1 MVFVIDAQVAGVSGD
16 MLLSSLVNIG
26 ANKSKI
32 IDGIRNAE
40 SLCKDVKIRKIDFVE
55 VKKNSL
61 QATELLLEIDDDVHE
76 RKGIEIKEIIEKS
89 TEKLTISESAKT
101 FAIKSIETL
110 IRAESKIHGEPEDS
124 VHFHEAASFDTVI
137 DLLGTAIALDDLGC
151 FDDDIIVTPVA
162 IGGGTVTF
170 SHGTS
175 SNPAYAILE
184 IFRESGIIT
193 VGGNVN
199 EELTTPT
206 GASMLVNLVKECSEF
221 YPPMKIQSIGY
232 GAGQKD
238 FEGFSNVLKIVR
250 GIASTKLQLDTVK
263 ILETNVD
270 DVSGEVLGNMIEKIM
285 AQGAKDVT
293 ISSAITK
300 KGRPTNLVSVICDSD
315 TMNSI
320 MDLLVTETGT
330 LGVRVRTSERYIVPR
345 SVKTMSVDIK
355 GQSFDVRYKIRKT
368 TGGPHVKIESDD
380 IKKISNSLN
389 ISFKEAEG
397 LLAKHVS
404 FDISNS
410 RKKLS
415 AEEVKTLVKQLYEL

>member
-1 MVFVIDAQVAGVSGD
+1 MVFVIDAQVAGISGD

-32 IDGIRNAE
+32 IDGIHNAE
-40 SLCKDVKIRKIDFVE
+40 SLVKDVKLKKIDFVE

-61 QATELLLEIDDDVHE
+61 QATELLLEIDDDAHE
-76 RKGIEIKEIIEKS
+76 RKGIEIKEIIVKS
-89 TEKLTISESAKT
+89 AEQLKISESAKT
-101 FAIKSIETL
+101 FAVKSIETL
-110 IRAESKIHGEPEDS
+110 IHAESKIHGEPEDS

-137 DLLGTAIALDDLGC
+137 DILGTAIALDDLGC
-151 FDDDIIVTPVA
+151 FDDDIVVTPVA

-170 SHGTS
+170 SHGTT

-193 VGGNVN
+193 VGGNVK

-285 AQGAKDVT
+285 AHGAKDVT

-300 KGRPTNLVSVICDSD
+300 KGRPTNLVSVICDSH

-320 MDLLVTETGT
+320 MDLLITETGT

-345 SVKTMSVDIK
+345 AVKTISVNIQGQNFDI
-355 GQSFDVRYKIRKT
+355 RYKTRDLNN
-368 TGGPHVKIESDD
+368 GSHFKIESDD
-380 IKKISNSLN
+380 IKEISGALS
-389 ISFKEAEG
+389 ISFKDTEE
-397 LLAKHVS
+397 LLNQEV
-404 FDISNS
+404 
-410 RKKLS
+410 RKKI
-415 AEEVKTLVKQLYEL
+415 

>member
-32 IDGIRNAE
+32 IDGIRSAE
-40 SLCKDVKIRKIDFVE
+40 SLCKDVKIKKIDFVE

-250 GIASTKLQLDTVK
+250 GISSTKLQLDTVK

-285 AQGAKDVT
+285 AHGAKDVT

-330 LGVRVRTSERYIVPR
+330 LGVRIRTSERYIVPR
-345 SVKTMSVDIK
+345 AVKTLSVNIQ
-355 GQSFDVRYKIRKT
+355 GQSFDVRYKTRDLNN
-368 TGGPHVKIESDD
+368 GSHFKIESDD
-380 IKKISNSLN
+380 IKEISSALS
-389 ISFKEAEG
+389 ISFKETEE
-397 LLAKHVS
+397 LLNQEV
-404 FDISNS
+404 
-410 RKKLS
+410 RK
-415 AEEVKTLVKQLYEL
+415 EI

>member
-1 MVFVIDAQVAGVSGD
+1 MVFVIDAQVAGISGD

-32 IDGIRNAE
+32 IDGIRSAE
-40 SLCKDVKIRKIDFVE
+40 SLCKDVKIKKIDFVE

-76 RKGIEIKEIIEKS
+76 RKGIEIKEIIKKS

-110 IRAESKIHGEPEDS
+110 IRAESKIHGEPENS

-151 FDDDIIVTPVA
+151 FDDDIVVTPVA

-193 VGGNVN
+193 VGGNVK

-330 LGVRVRTSERYIVPR
+330 LGVRTRTSERYIVPR
-345 SVKTMSVDIK
+345 SVKTLSVNIQ
-355 GQSFDVRYKIRKT
+355 GQSFDVRYKTRDLNN
-368 TGGPHVKIESDD
+368 GSHFKIESDD
-380 IKKISNSLN
+380 IREISSALS
-389 ISFKEAEG
+389 ISFKDTEE
-397 LLAKHVS
+397 LLNQKV
-404 FDISNS
+404 
-410 RKKLS
+410 RK
-415 AEEVKTLVKQLYEL
+415 EI

>member
-1 MVFVIDAQVAGVSGD
+1 MHFKEFSFMVLVIDSQVAGVSGD
-16 MLLSSLVNIG
+16 MLLCGLVNIG
-26 ANKSKI
+26 ASRSKI
-32 IDGIRNAE
+32 IDGIRSAE
-40 SLCKDVKIRKIDFVE
+40 SLCKGVKIKKIDFVE

-61 QATELLLEIDDDVHE
+61 QAIELLLEIDDDVHE

-89 TEKLTISESAKT
+89 AEKLKISESAKT
-101 FAIKSIETL
+101 FAVKTIETL
-110 IRAESKIHGEPEDS
+110 IHAESKIHGEPEDS
-124 VHFHEAASFDTVI
+124 VYFHEAASFDTVVDI
-137 DLLGTAIALDDLGC
+137 LGTAIALDDLDC

-170 SHGTS
+170 SHGIS
-175 SNPAYAILE
+175 SNPTYAVLE

-193 VGGNVN
+193 AGGNVKD
-199 EELTTPT
+199 ELTTPT
-206 GASMLVNLVKECSEF
+206 GASILVNLAKECSEF
-221 YPPMKIQSIGY
+221 YPSMKIQSVGY

-250 GIASTKLQLDTVK
+250 GVLSTQLQLDTVK

-285 AQGAKDVT
+285 AHGAKDVT

-330 LGVRVRTSERYIVPR
+330 LGVRVRTSQRYIVPR
-345 SVKTMSVDIK
+345 SVKTISVNIQ
-355 GQSFDVRYKIRKT
+355 GQSFDVRYKTREINN
-368 TGGPHVKIESDD
+368 GSHFKIESDD
-380 IKKISNSLN
+380 IKEISGVLS
-389 ISFKEAEG
+389 ISFKETEE
-397 LLAKHVS
+397 LLNQE
-404 FDISNS
+404 I
-410 RKKLS
+410 RKKL
-415 AEEVKTLVKQLYEL
+415 

>member
-1 MVFVIDAQVAGVSGD
+1 MLNRIYKHFKEFSFMVFVIDAQVAGVSGD

-32 IDGIRNAE
+32 IDGIHNAE
-40 SLCKDVKIRKIDFVE
+40 SLVKDVKLKKIDFVE

-61 QATELLLEIDDDVHE
+61 QATELLLEIDDDAHE
-76 RKGIEIKEIIEKS
+76 RKGIEIKEIIAKS
-89 TEKLTISESAKT
+89 AEQLKISESAKT
-101 FAIKSIETL
+101 FAVKSIETL
-110 IRAESKIHGEPEDS
+110 IHAESKIHGEPEDS
-124 VHFHEAASFDTVI
+124 VHFHEAASFDTVVDI
-137 DLLGTAIALDDLGC
+137 LGTAIALDDLGC
-151 FDDDIIVTPVA
+151 FDDDIVVTPVA

-193 VGGNVN
+193 VGGNVKD
-199 EELTTPT
+199 ELTTPT

-238 FEGFSNVLKIVR
+238 FEGFSNVLKVVR

-285 AQGAKDVT
+285 AHGAKDVT

-300 KGRPTNLVSVICDSD
+300 KGRPTNLVSVICDSN

-345 SVKTMSVDIK
+345 AVKTLSVNIQ
-355 GQSFDVRYKIRKT
+355 GQSFDVRYETRDLNN
-368 TGGPHVKIESDD
+368 GSHFKIESDD
-380 IKKISNSLN
+380 IKEISSALS
-389 ISFKEAEG
+389 ISFKETEE
-397 LLAKHVS
+397 LLNQEV
-404 FDISNS
+404 
-410 RKKLS
+410 RKKL
-415 AEEVKTLVKQLYEL
+415 

>member
-1 MVFVIDAQVAGVSGD
+1 MVFVIDAQVAGISGD
-16 MLLSSLVNIG
+16 MLLCSLVNIG

-32 IDGIRNAE
+32 IDGIRSAE
-40 SLCKDVKIRKIDFVE
+40 SLCKDVKVKKIDFVE
-55 VKKNSL
+55 VKKKSL
-61 QATELLLEIDDDVHE
+61 QATELLLEIDDDAHE
-76 RKGIEIKEIIEKS
+76 RKGIEIKEIITKS
-89 TEKLTISESAKT
+89 VEQLKISESAKT
-101 FAIKSIETL
+101 FAVKSIETL
-110 IRAESKIHGEPEDS
+110 IHAESKIHGEPEDS
-124 VHFHEAASFDTVI
+124 VHFHEAASFDTVV

-151 FDDDIIVTPVA
+151 FDDDIVVTPVA

-193 VGGNVN
+193 VGGNVKD
-199 EELTTPT
+199 ELTTPT

-238 FEGFSNVLKIVR
+238 FEGFSNVLKVVR

-285 AQGAKDVT
+285 AHGAKDVT

-345 SVKTMSVDIK
+345 AVKTLSVNIQ
-355 GQSFDVRYKIRKT
+355 GQSFDVRYKIRDLNN
-368 TGGPHVKIESDD
+368 GAHCKIESDD
-380 IKKISNSLN
+380 IKEISGVLS
-389 ISFKEAEG
+389 ISFKETEE
-397 LLAKHVS
+397 LLNQE
-404 FDISNS
+404 I
-410 RKKLS
+410 RKKL
-415 AEEVKTLVKQLYEL
+415 

>member
-1 MVFVIDAQVAGVSGD
+1 MVFVIDAQVAGISGD
-16 MLLSSLVNIG
+16 MLLCSLVNIG

-32 IDGIRNAE
+32 IDGIHNAE
-40 SLCKDVKIRKIDFVE
+40 SLCKYVKVKKIDFAE

-61 QATELLLEIDDDVHE
+61 QATELLLEIDDDAHE
-76 RKGIEIKEIIEKS
+76 RKGIEIKEIIAKS
-89 TEKLTISESAKT
+89 AEQLKISESAKT
-101 FAIKSIETL
+101 FAVKSIETL
-110 IRAESKIHGEPEDS
+110 IHAESKIHGEPEDS

-137 DLLGTAIALDDLGC
+137 DILGTAIALDDLGC
-151 FDDDIIVTPVA
+151 FDDDIVVTPVA

-170 SHGTS
+170 SHGTT

-193 VGGNVN
+193 VGGNVK

-285 AQGAKDVT
+285 AHGAKDVT

-300 KGRPTNLVSVICDSD
+300 KGRPTNLVSVICDSH

-345 SVKTMSVDIK
+345 TVKTISVSIQ
-355 GQSFDVRYKIRKT
+355 GQSFDVRYKTRDLNN
-368 TGGPHVKIESDD
+368 GSHFKIESDD
-380 IKKISNSLN
+380 IKEISGALS
-389 ISFKEAEG
+389 ISFKDTEE
-397 LLAKHVS
+397 LLNQEV
-404 FDISNS
+404 
-410 RKKLS
+410 RKKI
-415 AEEVKTLVKQLYEL
+415 

>member
-1 MVFVIDAQVAGVSGD
+1 MTLNRIYKHFKEFSFMVLVIDSQIAGISGD
-16 MLLSSLVNIG
+16 MLLCSLVNMG
-26 ANKSKI
+26 ANRSKI

-40 SLCKDVKIRKIDFVE
+40 SLCKDVKVKKVEFVE
-55 VKKNSL
+55 IKKNSL
-61 QATELLLEIDDDVHE
+61 QAIALLLEIDDDVHE

-124 VHFHEAASFDTVI
+124 VHFHEAASFDTVV

-151 FDDDIIVTPVA
+151 FDDDIVVTPVA

-193 VGGNVN
+193 VGGNVK

-285 AQGAKDVT
+285 AHGAKDVT

-345 SVKTMSVDIK
+345 SVKTISVNIH
-355 GQSFDVRYKIRKT
+355 GQSFDIRYKTRDLNN
-368 TGGPHVKIESDD
+368 GSHFKIESDD
-380 IKKISNSLN
+380 IKEISGTLS
-389 ISFKEAEG
+389 ISFKEAEE
-397 LLAKHVS
+397 LLNQE
-404 FDISNS
+404 I
-410 RKKLS
+410 RKKL
-415 AEEVKTLVKQLYEL
+415 

>member
-1 MVFVIDAQVAGVSGD
+1 MALNRIYKHFKEFSFMVLVIDSQIAGISGD
-16 MLLSSLVNIG
+16 MLLCSLVNMG
-26 ANKSKI
+26 ANRSRI

-40 SLCKDVKIRKIDFVE
+40 SLCKDVKVKKVEFVE

-61 QATELLLEIDDDVHE
+61 QATALLLEIDDDVHE
-76 RKGIEIKEIIEKS
+76 RKGVEIKEIIEKS
-89 TEKLTISESAKT
+89 AEKLTISESAKA

-124 VHFHEAASFDTVI
+124 VHFHEAASFDTVV

-151 FDDDIIVTPVA
+151 FDDDIVVTPVA

-193 VGGNVN
+193 VGGNVK

-285 AQGAKDVT
+285 AHGAKDVT

-345 SVKTMSVDIK
+345 SVKTISVNIH
-355 GQSFDVRYKIRKT
+355 GQSFDIRYKTRDLNN
-368 TGGPHVKIESDD
+368 GSHFKIESDD
-380 IKKISNSLN
+380 IKEISGTLS
-389 ISFKEAEG
+389 ISFKEAEE
-397 LLAKHVS
+397 LLNQE
-404 FDISNS
+404 I
-410 RKKLS
+410 RKKL
-415 AEEVKTLVKQLYEL
+415 

>member
-1 MVFVIDAQVAGVSGD
+1 MTLNRIYKHFKEFSFMVLVIDSQIAGISGD
-16 MLLSSLVNIG
+16 MLLCSLVNMG
-26 ANKSKI
+26 ANRSKI
-32 IDGIRNAE
+32 IDGIHNAE
-40 SLCKDVKIRKIDFVE
+40 SLCKDVKVKKIEFVE

-61 QATELLLEIDDDVHE
+61 QATALLLEIDDDVHE

-89 TEKLTISESAKT
+89 AEKLTISESAKT

-110 IRAESKIHGEPEDS
+110 IRAESKIHGEPENS
-124 VHFHEAASFDTVI
+124 VHFHEAASFDTVVDI
-137 DLLGTAIALDDLGC
+137 LGTAIALDDLGC
-151 FDDDIIVTPVA
+151 FDDDVVGTPVA
-162 IGGGTVTF
+162 IGGGTMTF
-170 SHGTS
+170 SHGSS
-175 SNPAYAILE
+175 SNPAHAILE

-193 VGGNVN
+193 VGGNVKD
-199 EELTTPT
+199 ELTTPT

-232 GAGQKD
+232 GAGKKD

-250 GIASTKLQLDTVK
+250 GVVSTKLQLDTVK

-285 AQGAKDVT
+285 AYGAKDVT

-300 KGRPTNLVSVICDSD
+300 KGRPTNLVSVICDSN

-345 SVKTMSVDIK
+345 SVKTISVDIH
-355 GQSFDVRYKIRKT
+355 GQSFDIRYKIRDLNN
-368 TGGPHVKIESDD
+368 GSHFKIESDD
-380 IKKISNSLN
+380 IKEISGVLS
-389 ISFKEAEG
+389 ISFKETEE
-397 LLAKHVS
+397 LLNQE
-404 FDISNS
+404 I
-410 RKKLS
+410 RKKL
-415 AEEVKTLVKQLYEL
+415 

>member
-16 MLLSSLVNIG
+16 MLLCGLVNIG

-32 IDGIRNAE
+32 IDGIRSAE
-40 SLCKDVKIRKIDFVE
+40 SLCKDVKVKEIDFVE
-55 VKKNSL
+55 VKKKSL

-76 RKGIEIKEIIEKS
+76 RKGIEIKEIIVKS
-89 TEKLTISESAKT
+89 VGQLKISESAKT
-101 FAIKSIETL
+101 FAVKSIETL
-110 IRAESKIHGEPEDS
+110 IHAESKIHGEPEDS
-124 VHFHEAASFDTVI
+124 VHFHEAASFDTVVDI
-137 DLLGTAIALDDLGC
+137 LGTAIALDDLGC
-151 FDDDIIVTPVA
+151 FDDDIVVTPVA

-193 VGGNVN
+193 VGGNVK

-285 AQGAKDVT
+285 THGAKDVT

-345 SVKTMSVDIK
+345 AVKTISVDIQ
-355 GQSFDVRYKIRKT
+355 GQSFDVRYKTRDLNNDS
-368 TGGPHVKIESDD
+368 HFKIESDD
-380 IKKISNSLN
+380 IKEISGVLS
-389 ISFKEAEG
+389 ISFKDTEE
-397 LLAKHVS
+397 LLNQE
-404 FDISNS
+404 I
-410 RKKLS
+410 RKKL
-415 AEEVKTLVKQLYEL
+415 

>member
-1 MVFVIDAQVAGVSGD
+1 MVFVIDAQVAGISGD
-16 MLLSSLVNIG
+16 MLLCGLVNIG

-32 IDGIRNAE
+32 IDGIRSAE
-40 SLCKDVKIRKIDFVE
+40 SLCKDVKVKKIDFIK

-61 QATELLLEIDDDVHE
+61 QATELLLEIDDDIHE
-76 RKGIEIKEIIEKS
+76 RKGIEIKEIIGKS
-89 TEKLTISESAKT
+89 TEKLKISESAKV
-101 FAIKSIETL
+101 FAIKAVETL
-110 IRAESKIHGEPEDS
+110 IHAESKIHDEPEDS
-124 VHFHEAASFDTVI
+124 VHFHEAASFDTVVDI
-137 DLLGTAIALDDLGC
+137 LGTAIALDDLGC
-151 FDDDIIVTPVA
+151 FDDDIVVTPVA
-162 IGGGTVTF
+162 VGGGTVTF

-193 VGGNVN
+193 VGGNVK

-206 GASMLVNLVKECSEF
+206 GASILVNLTSECSEF
-221 YPPMKIQSIGY
+221 YPPMKIQSVGY

-238 FEGFSNVLKIVR
+238 FEGFPNVLKVVR
-250 GIASTKLQLDTVK
+250 GITSTKLQFDTVK

-285 AQGAKDVT
+285 THGAKDVT

-345 SVKTMSVDIK
+345 SVKTVSVDIQ
-355 GQSFDVRYKIRKT
+355 GQSFDVRYKTRDLNN
-368 TGGPHVKIESDD
+368 GSHFKIESDD
-380 IKKISNSLN
+380 IKEISSSLN
-389 ISFKEAEG
+389 ISFKETEE
-397 LLAKHVS
+397 LLNQEVR
-404 FDISNS
+404 
-410 RKKLS
+410 RKI
-415 AEEVKTLVKQLYEL
+415 

>member
-1 MVFVIDAQVAGVSGD
+1 MVFVIDAQVAGISGD
-16 MLLSSLVNIG
+16 MLLCSLVNIG

-32 IDGIRNAE
+32 IDGIRSAE
-40 SLCKDVKIRKIDFVE
+40 SLCKDVKVKKIDFVE

-76 RKGIEIKEIIEKS
+76 RKGIEIKEIIAKS
-89 TEKLTISESAKT
+89 AEQLKISESAKT
-101 FAIKSIETL
+101 FAVKSIETL
-110 IRAESKIHGEPEDS
+110 IHAESKIHGEPEDS
-124 VHFHEAASFDTVI
+124 VHFHEAASFDTVVDI
-137 DLLGTAIALDDLGC
+137 LGTAIALDDLDC

-170 SHGTS
+170 SHGIS
-175 SNPAYAILE
+175 SNPTYAVLE

-193 VGGNVN
+193 AGGNVKD
-199 EELTTPT
+199 ELTTPT
-206 GASMLVNLVKECSEF
+206 GASILVNLAKECSEF
-221 YPPMKIQSIGY
+221 YPPMKIQSVGY

-250 GIASTKLQLDTVK
+250 GVLSTHLQLDTVK

-285 AQGAKDVT
+285 AYGAKDVT

-330 LGVRVRTSERYIVPR
+330 LGVRVRTSQRYIVPR
-345 SVKTMSVDIK
+345 AVKTISVEIQ
-355 GQSFDVRYKIRKT
+355 GQSFDVRYKTRELNN
-368 TGGPHVKIESDD
+368 GSHFKIESDD
-380 IKKISNSLN
+380 IKEISGVLSISYKETEELLN
-389 ISFKEAEG
+389 QEI
-397 LLAKHVS
+397 
-404 FDISNS
+404 
-410 RKKLS
+410 RKKL
-415 AEEVKTLVKQLYEL
+415 

>member
-1 MVFVIDAQVAGVSGD
+1 MTLNRIYKHFKEFSFMVLVIDSQIAGISGD
-16 MLLSSLVNIG
+16 MLLCSLVNMG
-26 ANKSKI
+26 ANRSKI

-40 SLCKDVKIRKIDFVE
+40 SLCKDVKVKKVEFVE

-61 QATELLLEIDDDVHE
+61 QATALLLEIDDDVHE

-89 TEKLTISESAKT
+89 AEKLTISESAKT

-110 IRAESKIHGEPEDS
+110 IRAESKIHGEPENS

-137 DLLGTAIALDDLGC
+137 DILGTAIALDDLGC
-151 FDDDIIVTPVA
+151 FDDDIVGTPVA
-162 IGGGTVTF
+162 IGGGTMIF
-170 SHGTS
+170 SHGIS

-193 VGGNVN
+193 VGGNVKD
-199 EELTTPT
+199 EMTTPA
-206 GASMLVNLVKECSEF
+206 GASMLVNLIKECSEF

-250 GIASTKLQLDTVK
+250 GVVSTKLQLDTVK

-285 AQGAKDVT
+285 AYGAKDVT

-345 SVKTMSVDIK
+345 SVKTISVNIN
-355 GQSFDVRYKIRKT
+355 GQSFDIRFKIRDLNNDS
-368 TGGPHVKIESDD
+368 HFKIESDD
-380 IKKISNSLN
+380 IKEISGVLS
-389 ISFKEAEG
+389 ISFKETEE
-397 LLAKHVS
+397 LLNQE
-404 FDISNS
+404 I
-410 RKKLS
+410 RKKL
-415 AEEVKTLVKQLYEL
+415 

>member
-1 MVFVIDAQVAGVSGD
+1 MVLVIDSQVAGVSGD
-16 MLLSSLVNIG
+16 MLLCGLVNIG
-26 ANKSKI
+26 ANRSKI
-32 IDGIRNAE
+32 IDGIRSAE
-40 SLCKDVKIRKIDFVE
+40 SLCKGVKIKKIDFVE

-61 QATELLLEIDDDVHE
+61 QAIELLLEIDDDTHE

-89 TEKLTISESAKT
+89 AEKLKISESAKT
-101 FAIKSIETL
+101 FAVKTIETL
-110 IRAESKIHGEPEDS
+110 IHAESKIHGEPEDS
-124 VHFHEAASFDTVI
+124 VHFHEAASFDSVV

-151 FDDDIIVTPVA
+151 FDDDIVVTTVA

-193 VGGNVN
+193 VGGNVKD
-199 EELTTPT
+199 ELTTPT

-221 YPPMKIQSIGY
+221 YPPMKIQSTGY

-250 GIASTKLQLDTVK
+250 GVTSTKLQLDTVK

-285 AQGAKDVT
+285 THGAKDVT

-345 SVKTMSVDIK
+345 AVKTLSVNIQ
-355 GQSFDVRYKIRKT
+355 GQSFDVRYKIRDLNN
-368 TGGPHVKIESDD
+368 GSHFKIESDD
-380 IKKISNSLN
+380 IKEISSVLS
-389 ISFKEAEG
+389 ISFKETEE
-397 LLAKHVS
+397 LLNRE
-404 FDISNS
+404 I
-410 RKKLS
+410 RKKL
-415 AEEVKTLVKQLYEL
+415 

>member
-1 MVFVIDAQVAGVSGD
+1 MVFVIDAQVAGISGD

-40 SLCKDVKIRKIDFVE
+40 SLCKDVKIKKIDFVE

-124 VHFHEAASFDTVI
+124 VHFHEAASFDTVV
-137 DLLGTAIALDDLGC
+137 DVLGTAIALDDLGC

-162 IGGGTVTF
+162 IGGGTMTF

-193 VGGNVN
+193 VGGNVK

-206 GASMLVNLVKECSEF
+206 GASMLVNLIKECSEF

-238 FEGFSNVLKIVR
+238 FEGFSNALKIVR

-320 MDLLVTETGT
+320 MDLLVAETGT
-330 LGVRVRTSERYIVPR
+330 LGIRVRTSERYIVPR
-345 SVKTMSVDIK
+345 AVKTVSVNIQ
-355 GQSFDVRYKIRKT
+355 GQNFDVRYKTRDLNN
-368 TGGPHVKIESDD
+368 GSHFKIESDD
-380 IKKISNSLN
+380 IKEISGVLS
-389 ISFKEAEG
+389 ISFKETEE
-397 LLAKHVS
+397 LLNQEV
-404 FDISNS
+404 
-410 RKKLS
+410 RK
-415 AEEVKTLVKQLYEL
+415 EI

>member
-1 MVFVIDAQVAGVSGD
+1 MVFVIDAQVAGISGD

-26 ANKSKI
+26 ANRSKI
-32 IDGIRNAE
+32 IDGIRSAE
-40 SLCKDVKIRKIDFVE
+40 SLCKDVKVKKIDFVE

-76 RKGIEIKEIIEKS
+76 RKGIEIKEIIAKS
-89 TEKLTISESAKT
+89 AGQLKISESAKT
-101 FAIKSIETL
+101 FAVKSIETL
-110 IRAESKIHGEPEDS
+110 IHAESKIHGEPEDS
-124 VHFHEAASFDTVI
+124 VHFHEAASFDTVV

-151 FDDDIIVTPVA
+151 FDDDIVVTPVA

-193 VGGNVN
+193 VGGNVKD
-199 EELTTPT
+199 ELTTPT

-238 FEGFSNVLKIVR
+238 FVGFSNVLKIVR
-250 GIASTKLQLDTVK
+250 GVTSTKLQLDTVK

-285 AQGAKDVT
+285 THGAKDVT

-345 SVKTMSVDIK
+345 AVKTLSVNIQ
-355 GQSFDVRYKIRKT
+355 GQSFDVRYKIRDLNN
-368 TGGPHVKIESDD
+368 GSHFKIESDD
-380 IKKISNSLN
+380 IKEISSALS
-389 ISFKEAEG
+389 ISFKETEE
-397 LLAKHVS
+397 LLNQEV
-404 FDISNS
+404 
-410 RKKLS
+410 RKKI
-415 AEEVKTLVKQLYEL
+415 

>member
-1 MVFVIDAQVAGVSGD
+1 MVFVIDAQVAGISGD
-16 MLLSSLVNIG
+16 MLLCSLVNIG

-32 IDGIRNAE
+32 IDGIRSAE
-40 SLCKDVKIRKIDFVE
+40 SLCKDVKVKKIDFVE

-76 RKGIEIKEIIEKS
+76 RKGIEIKEIIAKS
-89 TEKLTISESAKT
+89 AEQLKISENAKT
-101 FAIKSIETL
+101 FAVKSIETL
-110 IRAESKIHGEPEDS
+110 IHAESKIHGEPEDS
-124 VHFHEAASFDTVI
+124 VHFHEAASFDTVV

-151 FDDDIIVTPVA
+151 FDDDIVVTPVA

-193 VGGNVN
+193 VGGNVKD
-199 EELTTPT
+199 ELTTPT

-250 GIASTKLQLDTVK
+250 GVASTKLQLDTVK

-285 AQGAKDVT
+285 AHGAKDVT

-300 KGRPTNLVSVICDSD
+300 KGRPTNLVSVICDSG

-345 SVKTMSVDIK
+345 AVKTLSVNIQ
-355 GQSFDVRYKIRKT
+355 GQSFDVRYKTRDLNNDS
-368 TGGPHVKIESDD
+368 HFKIESDD
-380 IKKISNSLN
+380 IKEISGVLS
-389 ISFKEAEG
+389 ISFKDTEE
-397 LLAKHVS
+397 LLNQE
-404 FDISNS
+404 I
-410 RKKLS
+410 RKKL
-415 AEEVKTLVKQLYEL
+415 

>member
-1 MVFVIDAQVAGVSGD
+1 MVFVIDAQVAGISGD
-16 MLLSSLVNIG
+16 MLLCSLVNMG
-26 ANKSKI
+26 ANRSKI

-40 SLCKDVKIRKIDFVE
+40 SLCEDVKVKKIDFVK

-61 QATELLLEIDDDVHE
+61 QATELLLEIDDNAHE
-76 RKGIEIKEIIEKS
+76 RKGVEIKEIIAKS
-89 TEKLTISESAKT
+89 AEQLKISESAKT
-101 FAIKSIETL
+101 FAIKAIETL

-124 VHFHEAASFDTVI
+124 VHFHEAASFDTVVDI
-137 DLLGTAIALDDLGC
+137 LGTAIALDDLGC
-151 FDDDIIVTPVA
+151 FDDDIVVTPIA

-193 VGGNVN
+193 VGGNVK

-238 FEGFSNVLKIVR
+238 FDGFSNVLKIVR

-285 AQGAKDVT
+285 AHGAKDVT

-320 MDLLVTETGT
+320 IDLLVTETGT
-330 LGVRVRTSERYIVPR
+330 LGVRIRTSERYIVPR
-345 SVKTMSVDIK
+345 SVKTISVGIQ
-355 GQSFDVRYKIRKT
+355 GQNFEVRYKTRDLNN
-368 TGGPHVKIESDD
+368 GSYFKIESDD
-380 IKKISNSLN
+380 IKEISDALN
-389 ISFKEAEG
+389 ISFKETEE
-397 LLAKHVS
+397 LLNQEV
-404 FDISNS
+404 
-410 RKKLS
+410 RKKL
-415 AEEVKTLVKQLYEL
+415 

>member
-32 IDGIRNAE
+32 IDGIRSAE
-40 SLCKDVKIRKIDFVE
+40 SLCKDVKIKKIDFVE

-61 QATELLLEIDDDVHE
+61 QATELLLEIDDNVHE
-76 RKGIEIKEIIEKS
+76 RKGIEIKKIIEKS
-89 TEKLTISESAKT
+89 TEKSTISESAKT

-110 IRAESKIHGEPEDS
+110 IRAESKIHSEPEDS
-124 VHFHEAASFDTVI
+124 VHFHEAASFDTVVDI
-137 DLLGTAIALDDLGC
+137 LGTAIALDDLGC
-151 FDDDIIVTPVA
+151 FDDGIVATPVA

-193 VGGNVN
+193 VGGNVK

-238 FEGFSNVLKIVR
+238 FDGFSNVLKIVR

-285 AQGAKDVT
+285 AHGAKDVT

-330 LGVRVRTSERYIVPR
+330 LGVRIRTSERYIVPR
-345 SVKTMSVDIK
+345 AVKTVSVNIQ
-355 GQSFDVRYKIRKT
+355 GQSFDVRYKTRDLNN
-368 TGGPHVKIESDD
+368 GSHFKIESDD
-380 IKKISNSLN
+380 IKQISSALS
-389 ISFKEAEG
+389 ISFKETEE
-397 LLAKHVS
+397 LLNQEV
-404 FDISNS
+404 
-410 RKKLS
+410 RK
-415 AEEVKTLVKQLYEL
+415 EL

>member
-16 MLLSSLVNIG
+16 MLLCSLVNIG

-32 IDGIRNAE
+32 IEGIRIAE
-40 SLCKDVKIRKIDFVE
+40 SLCKDVKVKKIDFVE
-55 VKKNSL
+55 VKKKSL

-76 RKGIEIKEIIEKS
+76 RKGIEIKEIIVKS
-89 TEKLTISESAKT
+89 AEQLKISENAKT
-101 FAIKSIETL
+101 FAVKSIETL
-110 IRAESKIHGEPEDS
+110 IQAESKIHGEPEDS

-151 FDDDIIVTPVA
+151 FDDDIVVTPVA

-193 VGGNVN
+193 VGGNVKD
-199 EELTTPT
+199 ELTTPT

-238 FEGFSNVLKIVR
+238 FEGISNVLKIVR

-285 AQGAKDVT
+285 AHGAKDVT

-300 KGRPTNLVSVICDSD
+300 KGRPTNLVSVICDSG

-320 MDLLVTETGT
+320 MELLVAETGT
-330 LGVRVRTSERYIVPR
+330 LGVRVRSSQRYIVPR
-345 SVKTMSVDIK
+345 TVKTISVNVQ
-355 GQSFDVRYKIRKT
+355 GQSFDVRYKTRESLND
-368 TGGPHVKIESDD
+368 GPHFKIESDD
-380 IKKISNSLN
+380 IKEISSTLN
-389 ISFKEAEG
+389 FSFKETEE
-397 LLAKHVS
+397 LLNQE
-404 FDISNS
+404 I
-410 RKKLS
+410 RKKL
-415 AEEVKTLVKQLYEL
+415 

>member
-1 MVFVIDAQVAGVSGD
+1 MVFVIDAQVAGFSGD
-16 MLLSSLVNIG
+16 MLLCSLVNIG
-26 ANKSKI
+26 ANKSRI
-32 IDGIRNAE
+32 IDGIRSVE
-40 SLCKDVKIRKIDFVE
+40 SLCKDVKVKKIDFVE

-61 QATELLLEIDDDVHE
+61 QATELLLEIDDDEHE
-76 RKGIEIKEIIEKS
+76 RKGIEIKEIIVKS
-89 TEKLTISESAKT
+89 AERLVISESAKT

-110 IRAESKIHGEPEDS
+110 IRVESKIHGEPEDS

-151 FDDDIIVTPVA
+151 FDDDIVVTPVA

-193 VGGNVN
+193 VGGNVK

-206 GASMLVNLVKECSEF
+206 GASMLVNLIKECSEF

-238 FEGFSNVLKIVR
+238 FERFSNVLKVVR

-285 AQGAKDVT
+285 AHGAKDVT

-300 KGRPTNLVSVICDSD
+300 KGRPTNLVSVICDSG

-330 LGVRVRTSERYIVPR
+330 LGVRVRTSERFIVPR
-345 SVKTMSVDIK
+345 AVKTLSVNIQ
-355 GQSFDVRYKIRKT
+355 GQSFDVRYKTRDLNN
-368 TGGPHVKIESDD
+368 GSHFKIESDD
-380 IKKISNSLN
+380 IKEISSVLS
-389 ISFKEAEG
+389 ISFKETEE
-397 LLAKHVS
+397 LLNQE
-404 FDISNS
+404 I
-410 RKKLS
+410 RKKL
-415 AEEVKTLVKQLYEL
+415 

>member
-1 MVFVIDAQVAGVSGD
+1 MVFVIDAQVAGISGD
-16 MLLSSLVNIG
+16 MLLCSLVNIG

-32 IDGIRNAE
+32 IDGIRSAE
-40 SLCKDVKIRKIDFVE
+40 SLWKDVKIKKIDFVE

-61 QATELLLEIDDDVHE
+61 QATELLLEIDEDIHE
-76 RKGIEIKEIIEKS
+76 RKGMEIKEIIEKS

-124 VHFHEAASFDTVI
+124 VHFHEAASFDTVV

-151 FDDDIIVTPVA
+151 FDDDMVVTPVA
-162 IGGGTVTF
+162 IGGGTMTF

-193 VGGNVN
+193 VGGNVK

-238 FEGFSNVLKIVR
+238 FKGFSNVLKIVR

-285 AQGAKDVT
+285 AHGAKDVT

-330 LGVRVRTSERYIVPR
+330 LGIRVRTSERYIVPR
-345 SVKTMSVDIK
+345 AVKTLSVNIQ
-355 GQSFDVRYKIRKT
+355 GQSFDVRYKIRDLNN
-368 TGGPHVKIESDD
+368 GSHFKIESDD
-380 IKKISNSLN
+380 IKEISGVLS
-389 ISFKEAEG
+389 ISFKETEE
-397 LLAKHVS
+397 LLNQE
-404 FDISNS
+404 I
-410 RKKLS
+410 RKKL
-415 AEEVKTLVKQLYEL
+415 

>member
-16 MLLSSLVNIG
+16 MLLCSLVNIG

-32 IDGIRNAE
+32 IDGIRSAE
-40 SLCKDVKIRKIDFVE
+40 SLCKDVKVKKIDFVE
-55 VKKNSL
+55 VKKNSF

-76 RKGIEIKEIIEKS
+76 RKGIEIKEIITKS
-89 TEKLTISESAKT
+89 VEQLKISESAKT
-101 FAIKSIETL
+101 FAVKSIETL
-110 IRAESKIHGEPEDS
+110 IHAESKIHGEPEDS
-124 VHFHEAASFDTVI
+124 VHFHEAASFDTVV

-151 FDDDIIVTPVA
+151 FDDDIVVTPVA

-193 VGGNVN
+193 VGGNVKD
-199 EELTTPT
+199 ELTTPT
-206 GASMLVNLVKECSEF
+206 GASMLVNLVKECTEF

-250 GIASTKLQLDTVK
+250 GVASTKLQLDTVK

-285 AQGAKDVT
+285 AHGAKDVT

-330 LGVRVRTSERYIVPR
+330 LGVRIRTSERYIVPR
-345 SVKTMSVDIK
+345 AVKTVSVNIQ
-355 GQSFDVRYKIRKT
+355 GQSFDVRYKTRDLNN
-368 TGGPHVKIESDD
+368 GSHFKIESDD
-380 IKKISNSLN
+380 IREISSALS
-389 ISFKEAEG
+389 ISFKDTEE
-397 LLAKHVS
+397 LLNQE
-404 FDISNS
+404 I
-410 RKKLS
+410 RKKL
-415 AEEVKTLVKQLYEL
+415 

>member
-32 IDGIRNAE
+32 IDGIRSAE
-40 SLCKDVKIRKIDFVE
+40 SLCKDVKIKKIDFVE

-89 TEKLTISESAKT
+89 TEKLTISESAKN

-110 IRAESKIHGEPEDS
+110 IRAESKIHGELEDS
-124 VHFHEAASFDTVI
+124 VHFHEAASFDTVV

-151 FDDDIIVTPVA
+151 FDDDIVVTPVA

-193 VGGNVN
+193 VGGNVK

-206 GASMLVNLVKECSEF
+206 GASMLVNLVKECSEV
-221 YPPMKIQSIGY
+221 YPTMKIQSIGY

-238 FEGFSNVLKIVR
+238 FKGFSNVLKIVR

-263 ILETNVD
+263 ILETKVD

-285 AQGAKDVT
+285 AHGAKDVT

-345 SVKTMSVDIK
+345 TVKTLSVNIQ
-355 GQSFDVRYKIRKT
+355 GQSFDVRYKTRELNN
-368 TGGPHVKIESDD
+368 GSHFKIESDD
-380 IKKISNSLN
+380 IKEISGVLS
-389 ISFKEAEG
+389 ISFKETEE
-397 LLAKHVS
+397 LLNQE
-404 FDISNS
+404 I
-410 RKKLS
+410 RKKL
-415 AEEVKTLVKQLYEL
+415 

>member
-1 MVFVIDAQVAGVSGD
+1 MVLVIDAQVAGVSGD
-16 MLLSSLVNIG
+16 MLLCGLVNIG
-26 ANKSKI
+26 ANRSKI
-32 IDGIRNAE
+32 IDGIRCAE
-40 SLCKDVKIRKIDFVE
+40 SLCKDVKVKKIDFLD

-61 QATELLLEIDDDVHE
+61 QATELLLEIDDDTHE
-76 RKGIEIKEIIEKS
+76 KKGIEIKEIIEKS
-89 TEKLTISESAKT
+89 AEKLKISESAKT
-101 FAIKSIETL
+101 FAIKTIETL
-110 IRAESKIHGEPEDS
+110 IHAESKIHGEPEDS
-124 VHFHEAASFDTVI
+124 VHFHEAANFDTVVDI
-137 DLLGTAIALDDLGC
+137 LGTAIALDDLGC
-151 FDDDIIVTPVA
+151 FDDDIVVTPVA

-193 VGGNVN
+193 VGGNVK

-330 LGVRVRTSERYIVPR
+330 LGVRIRTSERYIVPR
-345 SVKTMSVDIK
+345 DVKTLSVNIQ
-355 GQSFDVRYKIRKT
+355 GQSFDVRYKTRDLNN
-368 TGGPHVKIESDD
+368 GSHFKIESDD
-380 IKKISNSLN
+380 IKEISSALS
-389 ISFKEAEG
+389 ISFKDTEE
-397 LLAKHVS
+397 LLNQEV
-404 FDISNS
+404 
-410 RKKLS
+410 RK
-415 AEEVKTLVKQLYEL
+415 EI

>member
-1 MVFVIDAQVAGVSGD
+1 MVFVIDAQVAGISGD

-32 IDGIRNAE
+32 IDGIRSAE
-40 SLCKDVKIRKIDFVE
+40 SLCKDVKIKKIDFVE
-55 VKKNSL
+55 VEKNSL

-89 TEKLTISESAKT
+89 IEKLTISESAKT

-137 DLLGTAIALDDLGC
+137 DLLGTAIALDDLDC
-151 FDDDIIVTPVA
+151 FDDDIVVTPVA

-193 VGGNVN
+193 VGGNVK

-330 LGVRVRTSERYIVPR
+330 LGVRIRTSERYIVPR
-345 SVKTMSVDIK
+345 AVKTLSVNIQ
-355 GQSFDVRYKIRKT
+355 GQSFDVRYKTRDLNN
-368 TGGPHVKIESDD
+368 GSHFKIESDD
-380 IKKISNSLN
+380 IKEISSALVFHLKMTEELLN
-389 ISFKEAEG
+389 QEVRKE
-397 LLAKHVS
+397 
-404 FDISNS
+404 I
-410 RKKLS
+410 
-415 AEEVKTLVKQLYEL
+415 

>member
-1 MVFVIDAQVAGVSGD
+1 MVLVIDSQIAGISGD
-16 MLLSSLVNIG
+16 MLLCSLVNMG
-26 ANKSKI
+26 ANRSKI

-40 SLCKDVKIRKIDFVE
+40 SLCKDVKVKKVEFVE

-61 QATELLLEIDDDVHE
+61 QATALLLEIDDDVHE

-89 TEKLTISESAKT
+89 AEKLTISESAKT

-110 IRAESKIHGEPEDS
+110 IRAESKIHGEPENS

-137 DLLGTAIALDDLGC
+137 DILGTAIALDDLGC
-151 FDDDIIVTPVA
+151 FDDDIVGTPVA
-162 IGGGTVTF
+162 IGGGTMIF
-170 SHGTS
+170 SHGIS

-193 VGGNVN
+193 VGGNVKD
-199 EELTTPT
+199 EMTTPT
-206 GASMLVNLVKECSEF
+206 GASMLVNLIKECSEF

-250 GIASTKLQLDTVK
+250 GVVSTKLQLDTVK

-285 AQGAKDVT
+285 AYGAKDVT

-345 SVKTMSVDIK
+345 SVKTISVNIN
-355 GQSFDVRYKIRKT
+355 GQSFDIRFKIRDLNNDS
-368 TGGPHVKIESDD
+368 HFKIESDD
-380 IKKISNSLN
+380 IKEISGVLS
-389 ISFKEAEG
+389 ISFKETEE
-397 LLAKHVS
+397 LLNQE
-404 FDISNS
+404 I
-410 RKKLS
+410 RKKL
-415 AEEVKTLVKQLYEL
+415 

>member
-1 MVFVIDAQVAGVSGD
+1 MVFVIDAQVAGISGD

-32 IDGIRNAE
+32 IDGIRSAE
-40 SLCKDVKIRKIDFVE
+40 SLCKDVKIKKIDFVE

-61 QATELLLEIDDDVHE
+61 QATELLLEIDDDIHE

-110 IRAESKIHGEPEDS
+110 IRAESKIHSEPEDS
-124 VHFHEAASFDTVI
+124 VHFHEAASFDTVVDI
-137 DLLGTAIALDDLGC
+137 LGTAIALDDLGC
-151 FDDDIIVTPVA
+151 FDDDIVTTPVA

-193 VGGNVN
+193 VGGNVKD
-199 EELTTPT
+199 ELTTPT

-250 GIASTKLQLDTVK
+250 GVTSTKLQLDTVK

-345 SVKTMSVDIK
+345 AVKTLSVNIQ
-355 GQSFDVRYKIRKT
+355 GQSFDVRYKIR
-368 TGGPHVKIESDD
+368 D
-380 IKKISNSLN
+380 LN
-389 ISFKEAEG
+389 NGIW
-397 LLAKHVS
+397 
-404 FDISNS
+404 I
-410 RKKLS
+410 
-415 AEEVKTLVKQLYEL
+415 